1 MDELKK
7 YIEMLIKQQSAKDAD
22 FKALL
27 SKPNKSVE
35 ECAKYLQGEA
45 YKEIKNGKGRCR
57 CVGWSDESM
66 TGQIIHYY
74 QEDSIKVEQLPSNV
88 STEQPKQKQ
97 PKQEQSTTD
106 KPTATVVTMPTKKK
120 AKKESKNPKCQE
132 LSLF

>member
-7 YIEMLIKQQSAKDAD
+7 YIEMLIKQQSAKDAE

-27 SKPNKSVE
+27 SKPNKSVD
-35 ECAKYLQGEA
+35 ECARFLQGEA
-45 YKEIKNGKGRCR
+45 YKEAKKGKGTCR

-66 TGQIIHYY
+66 IGQIIHYY

-88 STEQPKQKQ
+88 STEQPKQ
-97 PKQEQSTTD
+97 QEQ
-106 KPTATVVTMPTKKK
+106 PTTVVKEIKLKRKVTIKR
-120 AKKESKNPKCQE
+120 KESKNPKCQE

>member
-45 YKEIKNGKGRCR
+45 YKEAKKGKGTCR

-88 STEQPKQKQ
+88 STQQKPKQ
-97 PKQEQSTTD
+97 QEQSTTD

>member
-27 SKPNKSVE
+27 SKPNKSVD

-45 YKEIKNGKGRCR
+45 YKEAKKGKGTCR

-88 STEQPKQKQ
+88 STEQPKQ
-97 PKQEQSTTD
+97 EERTT
-106 KPTATVVTMPTKKK
+106 TVAKEIKLKRKVTIK
-120 AKKESKNPKCQE
+120 KKESKNPKCQE

>member
-27 SKPNKSVE
+27 SKPNKSVD

-57 CVGWSDESM
+57 CVGRSDESM

-88 STEQPKQKQ
+88 STEQPKQ
-97 PKQEQSTTD
+97 QEQPTTVA
-106 KPTATVVTMPTKKK
+106 KEIKLKRKVTIK
-120 AKKESKNPKCQE
+120 KKESKNPKCQE

>member
-57 CVGWSDESM
+57 CVGRSDESM

-88 STEQPKQKQ
+88 STEQPKQ
-97 PKQEQSTTD
+97 EERTT
-106 KPTATVVTMPTKKK
+106 TVAKAIKLKRKVTIK
-120 AKKESKNPKCQE
+120 KKESKNPKCQE

>member
-57 CVGWSDESM
+57 CVGRSDESM

-88 STEQPKQKQ
+88 STEQPK

-106 KPTATVVTMPTKKK
+106 KPTATVIAMPTKKK

>member
-1 MDELKK
+1 MDELRK

-27 SKPNKSVE
+27 SKPNKSVD

-45 YKEIKNGKGRCR
+45 YKEAKKGKGNCR

-74 QEDSIKVEQLPSNV
+74 QEDSIKMEKLPSNV

-97 PKQEQSTTD
+97 TKQQEQPTTVA
-106 KPTATVVTMPTKKK
+106 KEIKLKRKVTIK
-120 AKKESKNPKCQE
+120 KKESKNPKCQE

>member
-45 YKEIKNGKGRCR
+45 YKEAKKGKGTCR

-88 STEQPKQKQ
+88 STQQKPKQ
-97 PKQEQSTTD
+97 QEQSTTD

-120 AKKESKNPKCQE
+120 AKKESKNTKCQE

>member
-27 SKPNKSVE
+27 SKPNKSVD

-57 CVGWSDESM
+57 CVGRSDESM

-88 STEQPKQKQ
+88 STEQPKQEEQ
-97 PKQEQSTTD
+97 PTTVA
-106 KPTATVVTMPTKKK
+106 KEIKLKRKVTIK
-120 AKKESKNPKCQE
+120 KKESKNPKCQE

>member
-1 MDELKK
+1 MD
-7 YIEMLIKQQSAKDAD
+7 
-22 FKALL
+22 
-27 SKPNKSVE
+27 

-45 YKEIKNGKGRCR
+45 YKEAKKGKGTCR

-97 PKQEQSTTD
+97 PKQEERTT
-106 KPTATVVTMPTKKK
+106 TVAKEIKLKRKVTIK
-120 AKKESKNPKCQE
+120 KKESKNPKYQE

>member
-27 SKPNKSVE
+27 SKPNKSVD

-57 CVGWSDESM
+57 CVGRSDESM

-74 QEDSIKVEQLPSNV
+74 QEDSVKVEQLPSNV
-88 STEQPKQKQ
+88 STEQPKQ
-97 PKQEQSTTD
+97 EERTT
-106 KPTATVVTMPTKKK
+106 TVAKEIKLKRKVTIK
-120 AKKESKNPKCQE
+120 KKESKNPKCQE

>member
-27 SKPNKSVE
+27 SKPNKSVD

-45 YKEIKNGKGRCR
+45 YKEAKKGKGTCR

-97 PKQEQSTTD
+97 PKQEERTT
-106 KPTATVVTMPTKKK
+106 TVAKEIKLKRKVTIK
-120 AKKESKNPKCQE
+120 KKESKNPKCQE

>member
-27 SKPNKSVE
+27 SKPNKSVD

-45 YKEIKNGKGRCR
+45 YKEAKKGKGTCR

-88 STEQPKQKQ
+88 STEQPK
-97 PKQEQSTTD
+97 PKQQEQPTTVA
-106 KPTATVVTMPTKKK
+106 KEIKLKRKVTIK
-120 AKKESKNPKCQE
+120 KKESKNPKCQE

>member
-27 SKPNKSVE
+27 SKPNKSVD

-45 YKEIKNGKGRCR
+45 YKEAKKGKGTCR

-74 QEDSIKVEQLPSNV
+74 QEDSVKVEQLPSNV
-88 STEQPKQKQ
+88 STEQPKQ
-97 PKQEQSTTD
+97 EERTT
-106 KPTATVVTMPTKKK
+106 TVAKEIKLKRKVTIK
-120 AKKESKNPKCQE
+120 KKESKNPKCQE

>member
-7 YIEMLIKQQSAKDAD
+7 YIELLIRQQSAKDAD

-35 ECAKYLQGEA
+35 ECADFLQGEA
-45 YKEIKNGKGRCR
+45 YKEAKKEKGTCR
-57 CVGWSDESM
+57 CVGWSDDTM

-74 QEDSIKVEQLPSNV
+74 QEDSIKVEKLPCNV
-88 STEQPKQKQ
+88 STKQ
-97 PKQEQSTTD
+97 PKQETTTA
-106 KPTATVVTMPTKKK
+106 KPTATATATAMPIKKK
-120 AKKESKNPKCQE
+120 AIKNPKCQE

>member
-22 FKALL
+22 FKTLL

-45 YKEIKNGKGRCR
+45 YKEAKKGKGTCR

-88 STEQPKQKQ
+88 STEQPKQ
-97 PKQEQSTTD
+97 EERTT
-106 KPTATVVTMPTKKK
+106 TVAKEIKLKRKVTIKN
-120 AKKESKNPKCQE
+120 KESKNPKCQE

>member
-57 CVGWSDESM
+57 CVGRSDESM

-88 STEQPKQKQ
+88 STEQPKQ
-97 PKQEQSTTD
+97 EERTT
-106 KPTATVVTMPTKKK
+106 TVAKEIKLKRKVTIK
-120 AKKESKNPKCQE
+120 KKESKNPKCQE

>member
-45 YKEIKNGKGRCR
+45 YKEAQKGKGRCR

-88 STEQPKQKQ
+88 STEQPKQ
-97 PKQEQSTTD
+97 EERTT
-106 KPTATVVTMPTKKK
+106 TVAKEIKLKRKVTIK
-120 AKKESKNPKCQE
+120 KKESKNPKCQE

>member
-27 SKPNKSVE
+27 SKPNKSVD

-57 CVGWSDESM
+57 CVGRSDESM

-74 QEDSIKVEQLPSNV
+74 QEDSIKMEKLPSNV
-88 STEQPKQKQ
+88 STEQPKQ
-97 PKQEQSTTD
+97 EERTT
-106 KPTATVVTMPTKKK
+106 TVAKEIKLKRKVTIK
-120 AKKESKNPKCQE
+120 KKESKNPKCQE